1 MQKANILTI
10 GKRIN
15 LLGIISASLLLYLS
29 LSNEP
34 WWTLKG
40 GSETESTLLAE
51 ISLFMFNIK
60 ILGKPLTI
68 PIIPYLNLAAKLMML
83 LSALTTLIG
92 SLLPTKPWTKPLI
105 SLKGLALPII
115 FIAGTIIA
123 LKIAS
128 PYIGIDLPLAGNF
141 VISYTINEFHAEIPT
156 ATCITAEYWIACIA
170 GITSVLAKFLQGKIP
185 TSTETYSKPQNDS
198 QRLLFKALNLP
209 LFSASSFWK
218 TSHSSMSAPQ

>member
-1 MQKANILTI
+1 MQIANILTM

-15 LLGIISASLLLYLS
+15 LLGVISASLLLYLS

-40 GSETESTLLAE
+40 GSETECTLIAE
-51 ISLFMFNIK
+51 ISPFMFNIQ

-68 PIIPYLNLAAKLMML
+68 PAIPYLNLAAKLVML
-83 LSALTTLIG
+83 LAALTTLTG

-115 FIAGTIIA
+115 FIAGTIVA
-123 LKIAS
+123 LKIAGS
-128 PYIGIDLPLAGNF
+128 QIGIDLPLAGNF
-141 VISYTINEFHAEIPT
+141 AISYTINEVNAEIPA

-170 GITSVLAKFLQGKIP
+170 GVTSVLAKVLQGKALAL
-185 TSTETYSKPQNDS
+185 S
-198 QRLLFKALNLP
+198 QKVQQPA
-209 LFSASSFWK
+209 K
-218 TSHSSMSAPQ
+218 Q